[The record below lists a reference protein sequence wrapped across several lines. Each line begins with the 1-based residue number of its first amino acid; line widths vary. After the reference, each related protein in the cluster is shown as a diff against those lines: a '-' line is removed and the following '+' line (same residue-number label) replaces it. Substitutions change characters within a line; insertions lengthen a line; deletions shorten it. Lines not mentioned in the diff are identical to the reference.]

1 MENKEV
7 EISDEE
13 ILHIVKLARLK
24 LDNEELPEY
33 KKNLKEIL
41 NFANVVNSVDT
52 DNIGETIGVNENYN
66 RFREDVVKN
75 QEMREKLLQN
85 APSQDEG
92 TFRIPKVIS

>member
-92 TFRIPKVIS
+92 MFRIPKVIS